1 LIRFYHNEKKD
12 KMQDEAM
19 KNADSGNFMQGLQQI
34 VKNETFLAKIQQ
46 IAEIFLRKV
55 IFLLQI

>member
-1 LIRFYHNEKKD
+1 
-12 KMQDEAM
+12 MQDEAM
-19 KNADSGNFMQGLQQI
+19 KNADYGNFMQGLQQI